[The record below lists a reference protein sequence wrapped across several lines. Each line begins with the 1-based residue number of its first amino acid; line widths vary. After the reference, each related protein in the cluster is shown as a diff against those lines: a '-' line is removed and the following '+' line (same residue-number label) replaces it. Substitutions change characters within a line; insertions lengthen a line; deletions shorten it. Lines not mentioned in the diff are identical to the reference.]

1 MVGLISLLVVAGVAF
16 AVVRFGAT
24 ALERTGLSRDA
35 ARFQAISAFFGAG
48 FTTGE
53 SELVVTHPV
62 RRRVIRD
69 LIIVGN
75 LGLTG
80 ALGAFVVTFMR
91 AASPGEQGRHLL
103 IMVLGLGVL
112 WWLSR
117 SRLALRL
124 VDRSVA
130 RFGPASLVH
139 AHDYSELLHLHV
151 GYGVDEV
158 RVEPGCEVEGRSLA
172 ELGLRSRQGV
182 VVLGIDQPSGE
193 FNPIPDGETRLRA
206 GDRLVV
212 YGHDD
217 RVVTF
222 ARACA
227 RAKAEPDGGAA
238 GSIGS

>member
-1 MVGLISLLVVAGVAF
+1 MVGMISLLVVAAVALL
-16 AVVRFGAT
+16 AVRFGAT

-53 SELVVTHPV
+53 SELVVNHPV
-62 RRRVIRD
+62 RRRIIRD
-69 LIIVGN
+69 LIIAGN

-103 IMVLGLGVL
+103 IMLAGVGVL

-124 VDRSVA
+124 IDRSVS
-130 RFGPASLVH
+130 RFGPSSIVH
-139 AHDYSELLHLHV
+139 AHDYSELLRLHA
-151 GYGVDEV
+151 GFGVDEV
-158 RVEPGCEVEGRSLA
+158 RVEEASEVAGKTLA
-172 ELGLRSRQGV
+172 ELALRSAQGIM
-182 VVLGIDQPSGE
+182 VLGIEPTSGP
-193 FNPIPDGETRLRA
+193 FNPIPDGDTRLNP

-212 YGHDD
+212 YGLDE
-217 RVVTF
+217 RVARF
-222 ARACA
+222 ARRCA
-227 RAKAEPDGGAA
+227 RTEPAPTDA